1 MLGDGAG
8 ALVVEELE
16 HALARNATIYGEIVG
31 YGATSDAYHITLPE
45 KTGAG
50 AAKAM
55 ELAMEEA
62 GIKPEQVSYINAHG
76 TSTPA
81 NDSTETNAIKLAF
94 GDVAKDVAISS
105 TKSMTGHLLGAAGA
119 VEAVMCV
126 KALQDDILP
135 PTINYKTPDEECD
148 LDYIPNE
155 ARKVEKAEYALS
167 NSLGFGGHNAVL
179 CFKKWNK
186 MKFDEVKELIA
197 IFEKSDMGEMEIKLD
212 GDSVHLGRNASF
224 SVGNSETETV
234 KTVIAGAE
242 SGMVSAAQT
251 NGAVSNDTDINQTA
265 DVEKESVSADDKLV
279 TAPIVGTYYQSQAP
293 DKPPFVKVG
302 DTVAKGDVV
311 CIIEAMKF
319 MNEVV
324 SEVSGKIVEVLVEDG
339 EFVEFGQP
347 LFRVQ

>member
-1 MLGDGAG
+1 
-8 ALVVEELE
+8 
-16 HALARNATIYGEIVG
+16 
-31 YGATSDAYHITLPE
+31 
-45 KTGAG
+45 
-50 AAKAM
+50 
-55 ELAMEEA
+55 
-62 GIKPEQVSYINAHG
+62 
-76 TSTPA
+76 
-81 NDSTETNAIKLAF
+81 
-94 GDVAKDVAISS
+94 
-105 TKSMTGHLLGAAGA
+105 
-119 VEAVMCV
+119 
-126 KALQDDILP
+126 
-135 PTINYKTPDEECD
+135 
-148 LDYIPNE
+148 
-155 ARKVEKAEYALS
+155 
-167 NSLGFGGHNAVL
+167 
-179 CFKKWNK
+179 

-234 KTVIAGAE
+234 KTVVTGTE
-242 SGMVSAAQT
+242 NGMVSAVQS
-251 NGAVSNDTDINQTA
+251 NAVTSNDAEVSRTSDRET
-265 DVEKESVSADDKLV
+265 ESVSADDKLV

>member
-1 MLGDGAG
+1 MP
-8 ALVVEELE
+8 
-16 HALARNATIYGEIVG
+16 LA
-31 YGATSDAYHITLPE
+31 D
-45 KTGAG
+45 
-50 AAKAM
+50 
-55 ELAMEEA
+55 
-62 GIKPEQVSYINAHG
+62 VS
-76 TSTPA
+76 
-81 NDSTETNAIKLAF
+81 
-94 GDVAKDVAISS
+94 
-105 TKSMTGHLLGAAGA
+105 
-119 VEAVMCV
+119 
-126 KALQDDILP
+126 
-135 PTINYKTPDEECD
+135 
-148 LDYIPNE
+148 
-155 ARKVEKAEYALS
+155 
-167 NSLGFGGHNAVL
+167 
-179 CFKKWNK
+179 CF
-186 MKFDEVKELIA
+186 
-197 IFEKSDMGEMEIKLD
+197 
-212 GDSVHLGRNASF
+212 GRNASF

-265 DVEKESVSADDKLV
+265 DVEKERVSADDKLV

>member
-1 MLGDGAG
+1 MRCSVL
-8 ALVVEELE
+8 
-16 HALARNATIYGEIVG
+16 
-31 YGATSDAYHITLPE
+31 
-45 KTGAG
+45 
-50 AAKAM
+50 
-55 ELAMEEA
+55 
-62 GIKPEQVSYINAHG
+62 
-76 TSTPA
+76 
-81 NDSTETNAIKLAF
+81 
-94 GDVAKDVAISS
+94 
-105 TKSMTGHLLGAAGA
+105 KS
-119 VEAVMCV
+119 
-126 KALQDDILP
+126 
-135 PTINYKTPDEECD
+135 
-148 LDYIPNE
+148 
-155 ARKVEKAEYALS
+155 
-167 NSLGFGGHNAVL
+167 GG
-179 CFKKWNK
+179 NK

-234 KTVIAGAE
+234 KAVIAGAE

-302 DTVAKGDVV
+302 DTVAK
-311 CIIEAMKF
+311 F

>member
-1 MLGDGAG
+1 MQCSVL
-8 ALVVEELE
+8 
-16 HALARNATIYGEIVG
+16 
-31 YGATSDAYHITLPE
+31 
-45 KTGAG
+45 
-50 AAKAM
+50 
-55 ELAMEEA
+55 
-62 GIKPEQVSYINAHG
+62 
-76 TSTPA
+76 
-81 NDSTETNAIKLAF
+81 
-94 GDVAKDVAISS
+94 
-105 TKSMTGHLLGAAGA
+105 KS
-119 VEAVMCV
+119 
-126 KALQDDILP
+126 
-135 PTINYKTPDEECD
+135 
-148 LDYIPNE
+148 
-155 ARKVEKAEYALS
+155 
-167 NSLGFGGHNAVL
+167 GG
-179 CFKKWNK
+179 NK

-234 KTVIAGAE
+234 KSVIAGAE

-265 DVEKESVSADDKLV
+265 DVEKERVSADDKLV

>member
-1 MLGDGAG
+1 MRQERLKKLNMRYQIHLD
-8 ALVVEELE
+8 LVDIMQCSVL
-16 HALARNATIYGEIVG
+16 
-31 YGATSDAYHITLPE
+31 
-45 KTGAG
+45 
-50 AAKAM
+50 
-55 ELAMEEA
+55 
-62 GIKPEQVSYINAHG
+62 
-76 TSTPA
+76 
-81 NDSTETNAIKLAF
+81 
-94 GDVAKDVAISS
+94 
-105 TKSMTGHLLGAAGA
+105 KS
-119 VEAVMCV
+119 
-126 KALQDDILP
+126 
-135 PTINYKTPDEECD
+135 
-148 LDYIPNE
+148 
-155 ARKVEKAEYALS
+155 
-167 NSLGFGGHNAVL
+167 GG
-179 CFKKWNK
+179 NK

-242 SGMVSAAQT
+242 SGMVSAVQT

-265 DVEKESVSADDKLV
+265 DVEKESMSADDKLV

>member
-1 MLGDGAG
+1 
-8 ALVVEELE
+8 
-16 HALARNATIYGEIVG
+16 
-31 YGATSDAYHITLPE
+31 
-45 KTGAG
+45 
-50 AAKAM
+50 
-55 ELAMEEA
+55 
-62 GIKPEQVSYINAHG
+62 
-76 TSTPA
+76 
-81 NDSTETNAIKLAF
+81 
-94 GDVAKDVAISS
+94 
-105 TKSMTGHLLGAAGA
+105 
-119 VEAVMCV
+119 
-126 KALQDDILP
+126 
-135 PTINYKTPDEECD
+135 
-148 LDYIPNE
+148 
-155 ARKVEKAEYALS
+155 
-167 NSLGFGGHNAVL
+167 
-179 CFKKWNK
+179 

-234 KTVIAGAE
+234 KTVITGAE
-242 SGMVSAAQT
+242 NGMVSAVQT
-251 NGAVSNDTDINQTA
+251 NGAVSDEADVNQTSDKEA
-265 DVEKESVSADDKLV
+265 DSVSEDDKLV

-347 LFRVQ
+347 LFKVQ

>member
-1 MLGDGAG
+1 MRQERLKKLNMRYQIHLD
-8 ALVVEELE
+8 LVDIMRCSVL
-16 HALARNATIYGEIVG
+16 
-31 YGATSDAYHITLPE
+31 
-45 KTGAG
+45 
-50 AAKAM
+50 
-55 ELAMEEA
+55 
-62 GIKPEQVSYINAHG
+62 
-76 TSTPA
+76 
-81 NDSTETNAIKLAF
+81 
-94 GDVAKDVAISS
+94 
-105 TKSMTGHLLGAAGA
+105 KS
-119 VEAVMCV
+119 
-126 KALQDDILP
+126 
-135 PTINYKTPDEECD
+135 
-148 LDYIPNE
+148 
-155 ARKVEKAEYALS
+155 
-167 NSLGFGGHNAVL
+167 GG
-179 CFKKWNK
+179 NK

>member
-1 MLGDGAG
+1 
-8 ALVVEELE
+8 
-16 HALARNATIYGEIVG
+16 
-31 YGATSDAYHITLPE
+31 
-45 KTGAG
+45 
-50 AAKAM
+50 
-55 ELAMEEA
+55 
-62 GIKPEQVSYINAHG
+62 
-76 TSTPA
+76 
-81 NDSTETNAIKLAF
+81 
-94 GDVAKDVAISS
+94 
-105 TKSMTGHLLGAAGA
+105 
-119 VEAVMCV
+119 
-126 KALQDDILP
+126 
-135 PTINYKTPDEECD
+135 
-148 LDYIPNE
+148 
-155 ARKVEKAEYALS
+155 
-167 NSLGFGGHNAVL
+167 
-179 CFKKWNK
+179 

-234 KTVIAGAE
+234 IAGAE
-242 SGMVSAAQT
+242 SGMVSAVQT

-265 DVEKESVSADDKLV
+265 DVEKESMSADDKLV

>member
-1 MLGDGAG
+1 
-8 ALVVEELE
+8 
-16 HALARNATIYGEIVG
+16 
-31 YGATSDAYHITLPE
+31 
-45 KTGAG
+45 
-50 AAKAM
+50 M
-55 ELAMEEA
+55 E
-62 GIKPEQVSYINAHG
+62 QR
-76 TSTPA
+76 
-81 NDSTETNAIKLAF
+81 
-94 GDVAKDVAISS
+94 
-105 TKSMTGHLLGAAGA
+105 GA

-179 CFKKWNK
+179 CFKKWGNK
-186 MKFDEVKELIA
+186 MKFDEEELIA

-242 SGMVSAAQT
+242 SGMVSAVQT

-265 DVEKESVSADDKLV
+265 DVEKESMSADDKLV

>member
-1 MLGDGAG
+1 MRQERLKKLNMRYQIHLD
-8 ALVVEELE
+8 LVDIMRCSVL
-16 HALARNATIYGEIVG
+16 
-31 YGATSDAYHITLPE
+31 
-45 KTGAG
+45 
-50 AAKAM
+50 
-55 ELAMEEA
+55 
-62 GIKPEQVSYINAHG
+62 
-76 TSTPA
+76 
-81 NDSTETNAIKLAF
+81 
-94 GDVAKDVAISS
+94 
-105 TKSMTGHLLGAAGA
+105 KS
-119 VEAVMCV
+119 
-126 KALQDDILP
+126 
-135 PTINYKTPDEECD
+135 
-148 LDYIPNE
+148 
-155 ARKVEKAEYALS
+155 
-167 NSLGFGGHNAVL
+167 GG
-179 CFKKWNK
+179 NK

-242 SGMVSAAQT
+242 SGMVSAVQT